1 MHATRVPLTS
11 LVNDP
16 LAGSASSAELQ
27 SVDRLLNAE
36 RTSTLQRITSLTRQF
51 DAIVESTVFT
61 TNDDE
66 HDPEGA
72 TVAFERAQVGAL
84 LAAAKR
90 HLAAVDRAATRFLDG
105 SYGVCERCG
114 QAIPQERLAAL
125 PAVGTCIG
133 CTSRNRR

>member
-1 MHATRVPLTS
+1 MTATQVRLAS

-16 LAGSASSAELQ
+16 LAGSASSAEHP
-27 SVDRLLNAE
+27 SVDHRLNAE
-36 RTSTLQRITSLTRQF
+36 RASTLHHIASLTRQF
-51 DAIVESTVFT
+51 DAIVEASALT

-84 LAAAKR
+84 LAGAKK
-90 HLAAVDRAATRFLDG
+90 HLVAVDRAVTRFVDG

-114 QAIPQERLAAL
+114 QPIAPERLAAL
-125 PAVGTCIG
+125 PAVETCVG
-133 CTSRNRR
+133 CTAHIRR

>member
-1 MHATRVPLTS
+1 LTS

-16 LAGSASSAELQ
+16 LAG
-27 SVDRLLNAE
+27 LNAE
-36 RTSTLQRITSLTRQF
+36 RAATLHRIASLTHQF
-51 DAIVESTVFT
+51 DAIVESSALT

-84 LAAAKR
+84 LAGAKKD
-90 HLAAVDRAATRFLDG
+90 LVAVDRAITRFLDG
-105 SYGVCERCG
+105 SYGVCEQCG
-114 QAIPQERLAAL
+114 QAIAPERLAAL

-133 CTSRNRR
+133 CTTRIRR

>member
-1 MHATRVPLTS
+1 MTATWVRLTS

-16 LAGSASSAELQ
+16 LAGSASSAEHQ
-27 SVDRLLNAE
+27 PVDHRLNAE
-36 RTSTLQRITSLTRQF
+36 RAATLHRIASLTRQF
-51 DAIVESTVFT
+51 DAIVESSALT

-84 LAAAKR
+84 LAGAKKD
-90 HLAAVDRAATRFLDG
+90 LVAVDRAITRFLNG

-114 QAIPQERLAAL
+114 QTIAPERLAAL
-125 PAVGTCIG
+125 PAVGACIG
-133 CTSRNRR
+133 CTTHIRR